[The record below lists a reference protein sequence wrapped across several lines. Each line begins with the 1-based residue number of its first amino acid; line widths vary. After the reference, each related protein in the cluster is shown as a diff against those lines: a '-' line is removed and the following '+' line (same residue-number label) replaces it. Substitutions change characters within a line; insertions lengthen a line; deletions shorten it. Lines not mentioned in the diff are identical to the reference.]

1 MEKGLIFDIRHF
13 SVHDGPGIRTTVF
26 LKGCPLRCVW
36 CHNPES
42 QKYEPEKV
50 QRTTKLDGKEYNSS
64 ETIGSYMTAEEV
76 FDQVKTH
83 IPIFDESGGG
93 VTFSGGEPLMQRKFL
108 LNTLKLCRANDI
120 HTAVDTCGFALHEVF
135 NLILPYT
142 NLFLFDLKLISPQKH
157 ESYTGQPNHVI
168 FKNLF
173 LLELNNAP
181 TIIRIPLIP
190 GITDD
195 QTNLEAIKSVLK
207 PLRCVKRVDLLPYH
221 HMAKDKYRRMNLP
234 YKLEDLKSYT
244 ANQLGEIKSFFNDID
259 IPVTIGG

>member
-42 QKYEPEKV
+42 QQNEPEKV
-50 QRTTKLDGKEYNSS
+50 LRTIKLNGKEYRSL
-64 ETIGSYMTAEEV
+64 ETVGSYMSADEV

-93 VTFSGGEPLMQRKFL
+93 VTFSGGEPLMQPKFL

-120 HTAVDTCGFALHEVF
+120 HTAVDTCGFASHEVF
-135 NLILPYT
+135 SSILPYT

-168 FKNLF
+168 LKNLYY
-173 LLELNNAP
+173 LEQNNA
-181 TIIRIPLIP
+181 TIIARIPLIP
-190 GITDD
+190 RITDD
-195 QTNLEAIKSVLK
+195 EINLLAIKAIIK
-207 PLRCVKRVDLLPYH
+207 PLGCVKRLDLLPYH
-221 HMAKDKYRRMNLP
+221 HMAKDKYRRMNIP
-234 YKLEDLKSYT
+234 YELEDLQPYSTSK
-244 ANQLGEIKSFFNDID
+244 LEEIKSLFNDLD